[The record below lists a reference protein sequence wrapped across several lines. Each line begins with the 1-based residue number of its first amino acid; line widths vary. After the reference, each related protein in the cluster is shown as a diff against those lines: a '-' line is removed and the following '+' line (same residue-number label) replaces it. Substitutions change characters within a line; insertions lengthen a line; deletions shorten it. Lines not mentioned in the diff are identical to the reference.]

1 MSSATVAS
9 VYENRLLAKEDFN
22 DDRKDAGE
30 IGAGHSVTAFYEFAP
45 VGQPLPDQTSV
56 HPLKYQAAAPPTT
69 ITDELLTV
77 KLRYKALDG
86 DSSRLLEVPVRAA
99 RKSPSTRRLRTSS
112 SLPQWRHSNEA
123 AELSPKREYLLGGY
137 PENRSTQFE
146 RRFRNLSCGVSHARR
161 RGSLMNPAR
170 AKRLTNRLGDRGR

>member
-56 HPLKYQAAAPPTT
+56 HPLKY
-69 ITDELLTV
+69 
-77 KLRYKALDG
+77 
-86 DSSRLLEVPVRAA
+86 
-99 RKSPSTRRLRTSS
+99 
-112 SLPQWRHSNEA
+112 
-123 AELSPKREYLLGGY
+123 
-137 PENRSTQFE
+137 
-146 RRFRNLSCGVSHARR
+146 
-161 RGSLMNPAR
+161 
-170 AKRLTNRLGDRGR
+170 

>member
-1 MSSATVAS
+1 MRIDCWLRRTSTTIGKMPARSARGILS
-9 VYENRLLAKEDFN
+9 RPFMN
-22 DDRKDAGE
+22 
-30 IGAGHSVTAFYEFAP
+30 
-45 VGQPLPDQTSV
+45 LPQSGSRYQIR
-56 HPLKYQAAAPPTT
+56 HPSIPLKYQAAAPPTT

-77 KLRYKALDG
+77 KLRYKALDD